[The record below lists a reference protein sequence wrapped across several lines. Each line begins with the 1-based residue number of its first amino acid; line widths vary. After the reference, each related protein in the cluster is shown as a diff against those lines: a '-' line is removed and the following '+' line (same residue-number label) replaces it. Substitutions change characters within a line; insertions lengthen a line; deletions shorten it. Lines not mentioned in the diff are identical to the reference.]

1 MYAKQIFQIKDID
14 SADQNRAT
22 ADIKSQKDKI
32 NEDIYKRHMPI
43 LQNYY
48 NISWARQ
55 LNKQ

>member
-32 NEDIYKRHMPI
+32 NEDIY
-43 LQNYY
+43 LQEAYAH
-48 NISWARQ
+48 STK
-55 LNKQ
+55 LL